1 MEILTKDINGFY
13 NYATMRLFMAYSIW
27 ERFHGSL
34 YLDWYDCEELA
45 HQTFEGKTAEIE
57 QALESIYSEDR
68 QTALETYNECYDMEL
83 GNPNYLDE
91 NYEAYALFDKI
102 AKEKQAQRCQKCYN
116 C

>member
-1 MEILTKDINGFY
+1 MFPETTDFSRCVVH

-34 YLDWYDCEELA
+34 YLDWSDCEELA

-68 QTALETYNECYDMEL
+68 QTAFETYNECYDMEL
-83 GNPNYLDE
+83 GNPNYCWIV
-91 NYEAYALFDKI
+91 LFLV
-102 AKEKQAQRCQKCYN
+102 N
-116 C
+116 